1 MVGPSLTE
9 SKRIKHPPATIFW
22 MKSFTKTRISMAK
35 TETKKT
41 IVYDQLKR
49 NIISGE
55 VSAGTILNE
64 AELVKSLGVG
74 KTPIREALIM
84 LSHEGFLDAMPRV
97 GYVVTRLTI
106 QDMLEI
112 FALRILLEV
121 DAIGIAAERI
131 TENVISK
138 LEDNNKRETALAR
151 GKPGASLKEQGY
163 QLNREFHLIIAQ
175 VTGNQRLIH
184 LIKGLIDD
192 LERALSFDPYI
203 IDPTQHGSI
212 IRCLK
217 KHDKAQAQAAMRQHI
232 EETRNLIVN
241 RF

>member
-1 MVGPSLTE
+1 MVTMP
-9 SKRIKHPPATIFW
+9 KN
-22 MKSFTKTRISMAK
+22 
-35 TETKKT
+35 TKKS

-49 NIISGE
+49 SIISGE
-55 VSAGTILNE
+55 ISAGTILNE
-64 AELVKSLGVG
+64 AELVQSLGVG

-84 LSHEGFLDAMPRV
+84 LSHEGLVDAMPRV

-121 DAIGIAAERI
+121 DAIGMAAERI
-131 TENVISK
+131 TENDIHK
-138 LEDNNKRETALAR
+138 LEDNNKREAALAK
-151 GKPGASLKEQGY
+151 GKAGTSLKEQGY

-175 VTGNQRLIH
+175 ATGNQRLVR
-184 LIKGLIDD
+184 LIQDLIDD

-203 IDPTQHGSI
+203 ADPSQHGGI
-212 IRCLK
+212 IQCLK
-217 KHDKAQAQAAMRQHI
+217 SRDKTKAQAAMREHI
-232 EETRNLIVN
+232 EETRNRIVN

>member
-1 MVGPSLTE
+1 MP
-9 SKRIKHPPATIFW
+9 
-22 MKSFTKTRISMAK
+22 KTD
-35 TETKKT
+35 TKKT
-41 IVYDQLKR
+41 IVYDQLKK

-55 VSAGTILNE
+55 ISAGAILNE
-64 AELVKSLGVG
+64 AELVQNLGVG

-84 LSHEGFLDAMPRV
+84 LSHEGLVDAMPRV

-121 DAIGIAAERI
+121 DAIGIATERI
-131 TENVISK
+131 TENDIGK
-138 LEDNNKRETALAR
+138 LEDNNKRETALAN
-151 GKPGASLKEQGY
+151 GEPEASLKEQGY

-175 VTGNQRLIH
+175 ATGNQRLVR
-184 LIKGLIDD
+184 LIQGLIDD

-203 IDPTQHGSI
+203 VDPPQHGGI
-212 IRCLK
+212 ILCLK
-217 KHDKAQAQAAMRQHI
+217 NRDKAQAQATMRQHI
-232 EETRNLIVN
+232 EETRNRIVN

>member
-1 MVGPSLTE
+1 
-9 SKRIKHPPATIFW
+9 
-22 MKSFTKTRISMAK
+22 MAK
-35 TETKKT
+35 TDTKKT
-41 IVYDQLKR
+41 IVYDQLKK

-55 VSAGTILNE
+55 ISAGAILNE
-64 AELVKSLGVG
+64 AELVQNLGVG

-84 LSHEGFLDAMPRV
+84 LSHEGLVDAMPRV
-97 GYVVTRLTI
+97 SYVVTRLTI

-131 TENVISK
+131 TENDIGK
-138 LEDNNKRETALAR
+138 LEDNNKRETALAN
-151 GKPGASLKEQGY
+151 GEPGASLKEQGY

-175 VTGNQRLIH
+175 ATSNQRLVH
-184 LIKGLIDD
+184 LIQGLIDD

-203 IDPTQHGSI
+203 VDPPQHGGI
-212 IRCLK
+212 ILCLK
-217 KHDKAQAQAAMRQHI
+217 DRDKAKAQAAMRQHI
-232 EETRNLIVN
+232 EGTRNRIVN